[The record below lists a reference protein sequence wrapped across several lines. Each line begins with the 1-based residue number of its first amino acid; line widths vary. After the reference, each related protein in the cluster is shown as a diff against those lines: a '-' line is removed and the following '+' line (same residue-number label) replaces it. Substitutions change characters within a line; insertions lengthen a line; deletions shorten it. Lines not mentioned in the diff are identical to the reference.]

1 MRLSRAGY
9 YADFVVY
16 PFLVLALFATAMT
29 RTAPY
34 AWVEWFSACVVGVAI
49 WTLTE
54 YVFHRFLLH
63 DTPYFA
69 DMHDQHHADPT
80 GLVGTPTWL
89 SFAVIIFGILLP
101 LWWGTNF
108 DFASGLTAGFSGGY
122 LWYVGIHHAV
132 HHWRIKEGTYLFHA
146 KRRHALHHFAR
157 QSCNFG
163 VTSGF
168 WDRVFGTVFETRAAD
183 SSALSP

>member
-1 MRLSRAGY
+1 MRLSRLGY

-16 PFLVLALFATAMT
+16 PFLVLALMATALS
-29 RTAPY
+29 RAAPY
-34 AWVEWFSACVVGVAI
+34 GWAEWAGACVVGFAT
-49 WTLTE
+49 WTFAE
-54 YVFHRFLLH
+54 YIFHRFILH
-63 DTPYFA
+63 DFPFFSGL
-69 DMHDQHHADPT
+69 HDAHHADPT
-80 GLVGTPTWL
+80 GLVGTPTWF
-89 SFAVIIFGILLP
+89 SVAFIVFGILLP

-108 DFASGLTAGFSGGY
+108 DFASGLTTGFMVGY

-132 HHWRIKEGTYLFHA
+132 HHFEIKPGTMLFRA

-168 WDRVFGTVFETRAAD
+168 WDRVFGTSFETR
-183 SSALSP
+183 

>member
-1 MRLSRAGY
+1 MHLSRAGY

-16 PFLVLALFATAMT
+16 PFLVMVLSAIALG
-29 RTAPY
+29 RTAPH
-34 AWVEWFSACVVGVAI
+34 AWVEWFGAFVLGVAI
-49 WTLTE
+49 WTLSE

-63 DTPYFA
+63 DVPYFA
-69 DMHDQHHADPT
+69 RMHNEHHAEPT
-80 GLVGTPTWL
+80 GFVGTPTWL
-89 SFAVIIFGILLP
+89 SFAVIIGGILLP
-101 LWWGTNF
+101 LWWSTNF
-108 DFASGLTAGFSGGY
+108 DFASGLTTGFSGGY
-122 LWYVGIHHAV
+122 LWYVSIHHAV

-168 WDRVFGTVFETRAAD
+168 WDRVFGTVFETRRAD
-183 SSALSP
+183 ESVLSP

>member
-1 MRLSRAGY
+1 MHLSRAGY

-16 PFLVLALFATAMT
+16 PFLVLALFAVALS
-29 RTAPY
+29 RTAPH
-34 AWVEWFSACVVGVAI
+34 AWVVWFGACLLGIAI
-49 WTLTE
+49 WTLSE

-63 DTPYFA
+63 DTPFFA
-69 DMHDQHHADPT
+69 RMHDEHHADPT
-80 GLVGTPTWL
+80 GYVGTPTWL
-89 SFAVIIFGILLP
+89 SFAIIIGGILLP

-108 DFASGLTAGFSGGY
+108 DFASGLTTGFSGGY

-132 HHWRIKEGTYLFHA
+132 HHWRIKEGTHLFHA

-168 WDRVFGTVFETRAAD
+168 WDRVFGTVFETRRAD
-183 SSALSP
+183 ESVLSP